1 MVNEKAYAQGYRAAV
16 IKSIN
21 NLKAEAIRLGF
32 DFPTDF
38 KPENSTADINEL
50 VHFQAEMLEYIY
62 EHLEFESILFNPE
75 AMPQDVDRALFH

>member
-38 KPENSTADINEL
+38 QPENSTADINEL
-50 VHFQAEMLEYIY
+50 VYFQAELLEYID
-62 EHLEFESILFNPE
+62 EHLEFESILYNPE
-75 AMPQDVDRALFH
+75 ALPQDFDRALFH